1 MIEGII
7 MQINIT
13 GQHLKVTQPLKE
25 YVEKKFEKLT
35 RHFDHVINIH
45 VVLTVEKLEHHAEA
59 SLQVSGNKIFADAS
73 NEGMYAAIDN
83 LVDKLDRQIVK
94 HKEKLK
100 DHHQRDVEHHA
111 IN

>member
-1 MIEGII
+1 
-7 MQINIT
+7 MQINISGHHVKIT
-13 GQHLKVTQPLKE
+13 TSLKN
-25 YVEKKFEKLT
+25 YVEKKFERLT

-45 VVLTVEKLEHHAEA
+45 VVLTVEKLTHNAEA
-59 SLQVSGNKIFADAS
+59 SLQVSGNKIFANAS
-73 NEGMYAAIDN
+73 NEGMYAAVDA

-100 DHHQRDVEHHA
+100 DHHQREVEHHA

>member
-13 GQHLKVTQPLKE
+13 GQHLKITPPLKE

-45 VVLTVEKLEHHAEA
+45 VVLAVEKLEHHAEA
-59 SLQVSGNKIFADAS
+59 SLQVSRNKIFANATSD
-73 NEGMYAAIDN
+73 GMYAAVDS

-100 DHHQRDVEHHA
+100 DHHQSEVEHHA